1 MVTYP
6 SSANINSTVF
16 SVISETTY
24 SSTANLTTF
33 SLSTYVNHLGQVFV
47 LKDGVAANKNEFYLT
62 NDNTKISFYA
72 PPSSASLTIKVLDVP
87 DKFLLARNIDTIV
100 NGVVHYNNVAS
111 TVAGNT
117 YIIDGSS
124 QRYALPEGV
133 VASSKAEILVYIDGV
148 YQQSDLYTLPDSQL
162 GYQGITFSS
171 PVPANTTMD
180 IHTIT
185 NTRQTVLDRAYTMED
200 RKPDNGFS
208 EDAQVDII
216 TFSTQANYE
225 RRRQRSR
232 RIPRSFSLTY
242 TNLLAPYKR
251 AIEQFYYARGGNFEA
266 FTFDLSHIGQ
276 TGSAIVRF
284 DGPLNIQ
291 HVRSSPVNDL
301 NSIWTVQIKLA
312 EVYT

>member
-24 SSTANLTTF
+24 SDTANLTTF

-47 LKDGVAANKNEFYLT
+47 LKDGVAANKNEFYLA
-62 NDNTKISFYA
+62 DGNTKINFYA

-87 DKFLLARNIDTIV
+87 DKFLLARNIDTIT
-100 NGVVHYNNVAS
+100 NGVVHYDGTSLSVN
-111 TVAGNT
+111 GNSYT
-117 YIIDGSS
+117 INGSATRFS
-124 QRYALPEGV
+124 LPQGIT
-133 VASSKAEILVYIDGV
+133 AASKAEILVYISGV
-148 YQQSDLYTLPDSQL
+148 YQQSDSFTFPDSVL
-162 GYQGITFSS
+162 SYNGINLAGA
-171 PVPANTTMD
+171 PASGTTMD

-301 NSIWTVQIKLA
+301 NSIWSVQIKLA